1 MGNAV
6 KSFAKNVATAA
17 AKGAISFL
25 GNKIPLI
32 GGPLA
37 GYINSKFAKG
47 SYDIGSPGVAIP
59 EGMKTKEITTP
70 AQLIALVKKVPEIAS
85 KSGLTVEAI
94 KEEVQ
99 KSKEEKVEEKP
110 TMAKGGKVKVMPDKA
125 VPEKFAKGGVPK
137 ALGAWQAHLKAFRAK
152 HSGLSLKEAM
162 VGASKTYKK

>member
-6 KSFAKNVATAA
+6 KAFAKNVAVAA
-17 AKGAISFL
+17 AKGVISFV
-25 GNKIPLI
+25 GGKIPLI

-70 AQLIALVKKVPEIAS
+70 AQLIDLVKKAPEIAA
-85 KSGLTVEAI
+85 KSGLTIEAI
-94 KEEVQ
+94 KEEVK
-99 KSKEEKVEEKP
+99 KSKEEGKAVP
-110 TMAKGGKVKVMPDKA
+110 AMAKGGKVKIPVDKA
-125 VPEKFAKGGVPK
+125 VPEKFAKGGIPK

>member
-6 KSFAKNVATAA
+6 KAFAKNVAVSA

-47 SYDIGSPGVAIP
+47 SYDIGSPGIAIP

-70 AQLIALVKKVPEIAS
+70 AQLIALVQKVPEIAA

-94 KEEVQ
+94 KEEVK
-99 KSKEEKVEEKP
+99 KSKEEKAVP
-110 TMAKGGKVKVMPDKA
+110 AMAKGGKVKIPVVDKA

>member
-6 KSFAKNVATAA
+6 RGFAKNVATAA
-17 AKGAISFL
+17 AKGVITWV
-25 GNKIPLI
+25 GGKVPII
-32 GGPLA
+32 GGPIA
-37 GYINSKFAKG
+37 GYINSKFSKG

-59 EGMKTKEITTP
+59 EGMKTKEVTTP
-70 AQLIALVKKVPEIAS
+70 AQLISLVKKFPDIAD

-99 KSKEEKVEEKP
+99 KSKEEKEEKP

>member
-6 KSFAKNVATAA
+6 KSFAKNVAVAA
-17 AKGAISFL
+17 AKGVISFV

-70 AQLIALVKKVPEIAS
+70 AQLIALVQKVPEIAA

-94 KEEVQ
+94 KEEVK
-99 KSKEEKVEEKP
+99 KSKEEKAVP
-110 TMAKGGKVKVMPDKA
+110 AMAKGGKVKMMPDKA
-125 VPEKFAKGGVPK
+125 VPAEKFAKGGVPK